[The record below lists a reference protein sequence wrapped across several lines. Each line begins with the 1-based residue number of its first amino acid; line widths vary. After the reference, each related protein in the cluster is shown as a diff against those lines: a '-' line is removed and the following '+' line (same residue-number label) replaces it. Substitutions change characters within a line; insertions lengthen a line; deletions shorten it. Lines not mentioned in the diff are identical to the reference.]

1 VAELMDTR
9 IKCPYCA
16 GTVGP
21 DSTVCPDCQEEMAAL
36 FRLEFG
42 HVVLYNQALAL
53 ARNGAWLEARNK
65 LLAAIE
71 AAPEFAAAHR
81 LLTKVYVQ
89 AGDWDAA
96 HRALVRGLEAA
107 PGDSQML
114 EMQPVVLR
122 GVRHQERRYER
133 RGEPAPVPAAAVPG
147 TPANPVPNKAGE
159 ESKIGSTLGLG
170 AAIMSGLWL
179 VWRLIGPGDKDD

>member
-1 VAELMDTR
+1 VAELTETR

-21 DSTVCPDCQEEMAAL
+21 DSTVCPDCQEELAAL

-71 AAPEFAAAHR
+71 AAPDFAPAHR

-89 AGDWDAA
+89 AGDWEAA

-107 PGDSQML
+107 PGDSVML
-114 EMQPVVLR
+114 QMQPVVLR

-133 RGEPAPVPAAAVPG
+133 RSEPSPVPGPAAA
-147 TPANPVPNKAGE
+147 PAAAGAE
-159 ESKIGSTLGLG
+159 ESRIGTTLGLG

-179 VWRLIGPGDKDD
+179 VWRLIGPSDRDD

>member
-1 VAELMDTR
+1 MAEPTETR
-9 IKCPYCA
+9 ITCPYCA
-16 GTVGP
+16 GMVGP
-21 DSTVCPDCQEEMAAL
+21 ESTICPDCQEDLAAL

-42 HVVLYNQALAL
+42 HAILYNQALAL

-65 LLAAIE
+65 LLAALE
-71 AAPEFAAAHR
+71 MAPAYAPAHR

-89 AGDWDAA
+89 AGDWEEA

-107 PGDSQML
+107 PGDAAML

-122 GVRHQERRYER
+122 GVRHHERRYER
-133 RGEPAPVPAAAVPG
+133 RVERGP
-147 TPANPVPNKAGE
+147 TPPPKE
-159 ESKIGSTLGLG
+159 ESKIGATLGLG

-179 VWRLIGPGDKDD
+179 FWRLIGPGDKE